1 MIFIC
6 SWFDLQNN
14 CSDFWIIF
22 QILSKNG
29 KIGSGAG
36 MAEIV
41 KPCIDTW
48 EYYMVVLQNSL
59 EVLINDTDTGKVTL
73 SILDFFF
80 IVFIGWNGE
89 RVGFVVVGVVCFYFF
104 FHLVASTDVCIGS
117 FSNLEALPGLV
128 RENRDIT
135 LRNMSYS
142 DPFIICLIAKKMRI
156 TRKRMG
162 ENIVMVN

>member
-73 SILDFFF
+73 SILDFFLLF
-80 IVFIGWNGE
+80 LLDEMVRGSALLLLVLFVFT
-89 RVGFVVVGVVCFYFF
+89 FF
-104 FHLVASTDVCIGS
+104 FIWWLPRTCASVLSAISRPSQASCERT
-117 FSNLEALPGLV
+117 ETLPD
-128 RENRDIT
+128 E
-135 LRNMSYS
+135 
-142 DPFIICLIAKKMRI
+142 ICHILIHS
-156 TRKRMG
+156 
-162 ENIVMVN
+162 

>member
-1 MIFIC
+1 MIFIY

-14 CSDFWIIF
+14 YSDFWIIF

-73 SILDFFF
+73 SILDF
-80 IVFIGWNGE
+80 
-89 RVGFVVVGVVCFYFF
+89 YFF
-104 FHLVASTDVCIGS
+104 LFLLDEMVRGSTLLLVVLFVLTFFRLVASTDMSIGS
-117 FSNLEALPGLV
+117 FSNLEGLPGLMW
-128 RENRDIT
+128 ENRDIT
-135 LRNMSYS
+135 LRNISYS
-142 DPFIICLIAKKMRI
+142 DPFIICLVAKKMRI
-156 TRKRMG
+156 TRKRME